1 MKRNV
6 GGGEARRGVW
16 TQVGRERT
24 RDASLQRSRCNLT
37 EIDVELSRCRRRC
50 CCCGCWCWCLSD
62 AVRTHVTSS
71 NDDVD
76 ACVGGTARL
85 RDHYDALAR
94 GASSTLLQ
102 PRRHAAFHD
111 NTLLII
117 TSLSSPSSLSFVI
130 VPAGGGWLYITI
142 VSPNVFFSVYRAQIL
157 QMWTDRCDEIWHT
170 HL

>member
-1 MKRNV
+1 
-6 GGGEARRGVW
+6 
-16 TQVGRERT
+16 
-24 RDASLQRSRCNLT
+24 
-37 EIDVELSRCRRRC
+37 
-50 CCCGCWCWCLSD
+50 
-62 AVRTHVTSS
+62 
-71 NDDVD
+71 
-76 ACVGGTARL
+76 VGGTARL

-142 VSPNVFFSVYRAQIL
+142 VSPNVFFQFIEHRFCKCEPTAATKFGTRICKPSRHKNIIGLMMSAIG
-157 QMWTDRCDEIWHT
+157 TPSEN
-170 HL
+170 